1 MAQIALTDSQLD
13 QVTTQA
19 HQVPRATPP
28 DVSCA
33 ALLALLEGDRAAS
46 EYGGDAKPF
55 AFIHAIMH
63 RLGNGRGAG
72 SFCIA
77 AVSARSYS

>member
-33 ALLALLEGDRAAS
+33 AL
-46 EYGGDAKPF
+46 
-55 AFIHAIMH
+55 
-63 RLGNGRGAG
+63 
-72 SFCIA
+72 
-77 AVSARSYS
+77 